1 MSNLRSGP
9 KSSAE
14 PFIWLGFSAG
24 GVVSALA
31 VPALLF
37 LFGVAFPLGWIEP
50 PDHAHLDAVLSHAIT
65 RLALLGLCFLSLVHF
80 AHRFRFT
87 LIDGLQLRRYD
98 LLVATA
104 TYGTALVGSALAG
117 YVLFFAL

>member
-1 MSNLRSGP
+1 MSSHSGP
-9 KSSAE
+9 KASAE

-37 LFGVAFPLGWIEP
+37 LFGVAFPLGWLDP
-50 PDHAHLDAVLSHAIT
+50 PDHDHLYAVIAHPVS
-65 RLALLGLCFLSLVHF
+65 RLALLGLCFLSLIHF

-87 LIDGLQLRRYD
+87 LVDGLQLRGFD
-98 LLVATA
+98 TLIATG
-104 TYGTALVGSALAG
+104 TYGTALAGSAIAG
-117 YVLFFAL
+117 YLLYFTL

>member
-1 MSNLRSGP
+1 MSGP
-9 KSSAE
+9 KRTAE

-24 GVVSALA
+24 GMVSALA

-37 LFGVAFPLGWIEP
+37 LFGVAFPLGWLDP
-50 PDHAHLDAVLSHAIT
+50 PDRDHLYAVVAHPVS

-87 LIDGLQLRRYD
+87 LIDGLQLRRFD
-98 LLVATA
+98 PLVATA
-104 TYGTALVGSALAG
+104 TYGSALVGSGLAA
-117 YVLFFAL
+117 YLLYFTL